1 MNVNIPMNVLKC
13 SAVGMVGLE
22 GFRHFQKCTFS
33 CFAFMALFAAPLR
46 ACRVAVAVAA
56 LISLSASIT
65 LQALE
70 GVRL

>member
-1 MNVNIPMNVLKC
+1 MNVLKC

-46 ACRVAVAVAA
+46 ACRVAVAA